1 MPIAALEETLTPP
14 DPPPSAGE
22 FTIFQRVYGIPLV
35 AAAIDKLH
43 ETLST
48 NVLTARPYAVAQG
61 LSVVVYQ
68 CWQPVLRPLAPL
80 IARVDDFANTIFDLA
95 ETRLPYLFYATPD
108 DIMNSVHNTRV
119 IFLDDARTTL
129 DEGIK
134 RPALHVAE
142 GIDERLA
149 PFLDYYEDHIEPLSY
164 RSARSELDETQYQ
177 YQRALNLTK
186 ALTERIATLP
196 SNQWQQTSFLFQ
208 RSVIQVQE
216 LSDAMLAQLHALQR
230 TISALATSM
239 QRSVTATRK
248 QLTMTL
254 VEAAN
259 ALSAAIAD
267 LQATMTSE
275 DLTTG
280 ERIDRVAY
288 LTTSRINPLLE
299 RVRAGSYSEDE
310 FGSCCEG
317 ESNRHCEEQPGS
329 FCEDGPGQYLK
340 DDVGSYHEEGKWP

>member
-1 MPIAALEETLTPP
+1 M
-14 DPPPSAGE
+14 PSAIDDATSTKPDSSPSSGE
-22 FTIFQRVYGIPLV
+22 FTIFHRVYGIPLV

-48 NVLTARPYAVAQG
+48 NVLTARPYAAAQG

-80 IARVDDFANTIFDLA
+80 IARVDVLANTIFDLA
-95 ETRLPYLFYATPD
+95 ETRFPYLFDATPED
-108 DIMNSVHNTRV
+108 MMSVLYNTRAT
-119 IFLDDARTTL
+119 FFDDARTRL

-134 RPALHVAE
+134 RPGLRVAE
-142 GIDERLA
+142 SIDERLT
-149 PFLDYYEDHIEPLSY
+149 PVLDYYEDHIKPKLAGSTRANEHT
-164 RSARSELDETQYQ
+164 ELNGTQFQ
-177 YQRALNLTK
+177 YQRALSLLK

-196 SNQWQQTSFLFQ
+196 SNQWQRTSFLFQ
-208 RSVIQVQE
+208 RSIIQVQE

-230 TISALATSM
+230 AISYLATSM

-248 QLTMTL
+248 HLTITL

-259 ALSAAIAD
+259 ALSATIAE
-267 LQATMTSE
+267 LQTTLASE

-280 ERIDRVAY
+280 ERIDRVVD

-299 RVRAGSYSEDE
+299 RSYCEDE
-310 FGSCCEG
+310 FESCCEG

>member
-14 DPPPSAGE
+14 DPPPAAGE

-35 AAAIDKLH
+35 AAAIGKLH

-48 NVLTARPYAVAQG
+48 NR
-61 LSVVVYQ
+61 
-68 CWQPVLRPLAPL
+68 RLAPL
-80 IARVDDFANTIFDLA
+80 IGRVDDFANTIFDLA
-95 ETRLPYLFYATPD
+95 ETRFPYLFYATPED
-108 DIMNSVHNTRV
+108 MMDVLHDTRATLV
-119 IFLDDARTTL
+119 NDARTRL

-134 RPALHVAE
+134 RPALHLAE

-149 PFLDYYEDHIEPLSY
+149 PFLDYYEDHIEPLGDK
-164 RSARSELDETQYQ
+164 SARSSTRPNEHIEVHEMQYL
-177 YQRALNLTK
+177 YQRALSLAN
-186 ALTERIATLP
+186 AVIERIASVP
-196 SNQWQQTSFLFQ
+196 SNHWQQTSFLFQ

-230 TISALATSM
+230 TISYLATSM
-239 QRSVTATRK
+239 QRSLTAAQK
-248 QLTMTL
+248 QLGITL

-259 ALSAAIAD
+259 ALSTTITD

-280 ERIDRVAY
+280 ERIDRVVG

-299 RVRAGSYSEDE
+299 RVRAGTAPDSISRTTSARTTKRAN
-310 FGSCCEG
+310 G
-317 ESNRHCEEQPGS
+317 
-329 FCEDGPGQYLK
+329 LK
-340 DDVGSYHEEGKWP
+340 KRSST